1 MNSSRKTLALL
12 TGSAI
17 LVFVAMVASFAPT
30 PLYPL
35 YKQIW
40 GLTDPQIAWIF
51 TSYPVGVLIVLIFL
65 GGISDRIGRR
75 TTLFVGIGIL
85 AVAFVSLA
93 FAPTYPF
100 LLLGRLL
107 HGFGIGM
114 VTSAAASAIM
124 ESHPKGI
131 HAGAFLNTAC
141 IALGIAFGPL
151 LSGVLTDLLPFPL
164 ITPYLVIALSLAVP
178 LVFLMF
184 ATNDQKSISQTRI
197 IRPIAVP
204 RKLLLPFSVSSAT
217 IACANLAMS
226 LFGSFGGEISSGIGW
241 SSQTQIGWFIF
252 MVFFMLAIAQFVGR
266 RWHFSVMVAAGAVG
280 STIGWG
286 LTLWGVTAEV
296 TSLFVLGSLIVGFS
310 SGLCLLGSGGLIAA
324 ISPEDRRAEL
334 YSAHLVVAFT
344 TLGLVAIVAGP
355 LIANFGILFVQVL
368 AAFGSLMLALW
379 VVSQGWRLRKYW

>member
-35 YKQIW
+35 YKQLW

-93 FAPTYPF
+93 FAPSYPF

-184 ATNDQKSISQTRI
+184 ATNDQK
-197 IRPIAVP
+197 
-204 RKLLLPFSVSSAT
+204 
-217 IACANLAMS
+217 
-226 LFGSFGGEISSGIGW
+226 
-241 SSQTQIGWFIF
+241 
-252 MVFFMLAIAQFVGR
+252 
-266 RWHFSVMVAAGAVG
+266 
-280 STIGWG
+280 
-286 LTLWGVTAEV
+286 
-296 TSLFVLGSLIVGFS
+296 
-310 SGLCLLGSGGLIAA
+310 
-324 ISPEDRRAEL
+324 
-334 YSAHLVVAFT
+334 
-344 TLGLVAIVAGP
+344 
-355 LIANFGILFVQVL
+355 
-368 AAFGSLMLALW
+368 
-379 VVSQGWRLRKYW
+379 